1 MLNAVKRGALAAAA
15 SLTLV
20 SVAGAQGRPL
30 ELGVDAGAVFGLGSE
45 SSVNI
50 TLPATRARVG
60 FFLEDTRWSV
70 EPALGL
76 SYDKVEGQDGI
87 FTYDL
92 ELGVLYHFRPFVVA
106 SGDQDEVI
114 ARVNAAY
121 VRPFVGF
128 TGFTGGDTDDNE
140 FSLGAGLGIKIP
152 WRQQIAWRLE
162 ANAGYGFDNEA
173 FRLGALAGVSFFT
186 R

>member
-30 ELGVDAGAVFGLGSE
+30 ELGVDAGAVFGLGDE

-60 FFLEDTRWSV
+60 FFLEDPRWSV

-76 SYDKVEGQDGI
+76 SYAKVEGQDGV
-87 FTYDL
+87 FTYDV
-92 ELGVLYHFRPFVVA
+92 ELGVLYHLRPLVLA
-106 SGDQDEVI
+106 SGDEVI
-114 ARVNAAY
+114 ASVNAAY

-128 TGFTGGDTDDNE
+128 TGFSGGDTDDNE
-140 FSLGAGLGIKIP
+140 FILGTGFGIKIP

-173 FRLGALAGVSFFT
+173 FRLGALIGVSFFT